1 MTTCGA
7 RAARDAADTQRPAQ
21 AGLPAS
27 CRGLARLAVAL
38 ALRRAGAAALLA
50 PRRTGAKP
58 PSARSRYSA
67 PRVVAALR
75 SSVRLRCGGCAT
87 FNRQQP
93 VRGVLMSFVGE
104 TVPTSPE
111 NALMPAASI
120 LTRCCPG
127 RSSEQYYTDDM
138 PRRFVFIRRSRVPRA
153 RVTLARRGRG
163 TRTTAAVT

>member
-27 CRGLARLAVAL
+27 CPGLAAPGSGIGLASRWRGRPFGPATHWRKASISSITL
-38 ALRRAGAAALLA
+38 LGSSRCCGASIERPFALRWMCHVQ
-50 PRRTGAKP
+50 P
-58 PSARSRYSA
+58 PA
-67 PRVVAALR
+67 
-75 SSVRLRCGGCAT
+75 
-87 FNRQQP
+87 P